1 MSNKIEFLGIAIT
14 ALSVSFA
21 DAVVVKVV
29 LSIIGAVTFVT
40 VSRLYSKWLDK
51 RLKDKECKCI
61 NKEDETDEKL

>member
-14 ALSVSFA
+14 ALSVSFV

-51 RLKDKECKCI
+51 RLKDKECKCL
-61 NKEDETDEKL
+61 NKEDETNKKL